1 MKVGRRTCYY
11 FLLFIASNLIKL
23 TVMLRVLKQNA
34 MFSVRKFLHN
44 DTLITANNNAFKFK
58 KWTSCP
64 IAELR
69 FNLSSF
75 INDLF

>member
-1 MKVGRRTCYY
+1 
-11 FLLFIASNLIKL
+11 
-23 TVMLRVLKQNA
+23 MLRVLKQNA